1 MSAEMPLT
9 YRPVREMLTDSR
21 RTQLYV
27 AVEIYVDFEG
37 PIHYDV
43 DDWLWSRLPVSRQ
56 RAGTAYGSS
65 TP

>member
-1 MSAEMPLT
+1 MSTEMPLT

-27 AVEIYVDFEG
+27 VVEIYVDFDCHILHD
-37 PIHYDV
+37 IH
-43 DDWLWSRLPVSRQ
+43 DWLWSRLPVSRQ